1 MKHLMI
7 AVPGRLRMNKFVF
20 SALWA
25 LLPVFFKSR
34 TYEFSI
40 VALIAFNAVLF
51 AAETVPAIHKSV
63 GGMLEICNTLIVLV
77 FVTEISLKILI
88 FKRGFWRDAWNWF
101 DLTVVVLSIA
111 TASDAFA
118 SLRALRAL
126 RLLRLVAVLPSLRRV
141 VEGFLKALPSL
152 GSIMLL
158 LLLMLFVFS
167 VMGVKLFGTEH
178 PDAFGSLGASGFS
191 LFAVMTL
198 EGWPDLA
205 REVMQTHPVAW
216 IFFIT
221 FIVLSSWVVLNLVI
235 GVVVDSMQSVT
246 REQEVELEIEI
257 LRNQAKMM
265 EEIAALRRE
274 LADLSTGAPLRGE

>member
-1 MKHLMI
+1 MKNLII

-25 LLPVFFKSR
+25 LLPKFFKSR
-34 TYEFSI
+34 TYEFGI
-40 VALIAFNAVLF
+40 VVLIASNAALF
-51 AAETVPAIHKSV
+51 AAETVPAIQNSM
-63 GGMLEICNTLIVLV
+63 GGILEIFNTLIVFV
-77 FVTEISLKILI
+77 FATEISLKILT
-88 FKRGFWRDAWNWF
+88 FKRDFWRDAWNWF

-111 TASDAFA
+111 PANDAFA

-141 VEGFLKALPSL
+141 VEGFLRALPSL

-158 LLLMLFVFS
+158 LMLLLFVFS
-167 VMGVKLFGTEH
+167 VIGAKLFGTEH

-205 REVMQTHPVAW
+205 REVMHTHPVAW

-246 REQEVELEIEI
+246 REQEAELELEI
-257 LRNQAKMM
+257 LRNQAKVM

-274 LADLSTGAPLRGE
+274 LADLRSGASLRGQ